1 MISHLKELYHDQ
13 IRDIFSAETQLLE
26 SQPMI
31 LAIVSNDRLKEA
43 ILSHLEETCEQLKRI
58 KTIYTRHNIPT
69 SGEECQAMKGL
80 LKETFVTADKAEPG
94 AVRDAA
100 IIAMSNRIEHY
111 EIAAYGAAR
120 AFAECLEYEDDIVL
134 LTTSIEEE
142 AHADVIL
149 TEIATGNLF
158 RNGLNERAV

>member
-13 IRDIFSAETQLLE
+13 IRDLFSAETQLLE

-31 LAIVSNDRLKEA
+31 LNLVASERLKEA
-43 ILSHLEETCEQLKRI
+43 ILFHLEETHRQLERI
-58 KTIYTRHNIPT
+58 KAIYTRHDIPA

-80 LKETFVTADKAEPG
+80 LKETFVTADRAESG
-94 AVRDAA
+94 SVRDAA

-120 AFAECLEYEDDIVL
+120 AFAECLEYEDDIAL

-142 AHADVIL
+142 AHADLIL
-149 TEIATGNLF
+149 TEIATGSLF
-158 RNGLNERAV
+158 RDGLNERAV